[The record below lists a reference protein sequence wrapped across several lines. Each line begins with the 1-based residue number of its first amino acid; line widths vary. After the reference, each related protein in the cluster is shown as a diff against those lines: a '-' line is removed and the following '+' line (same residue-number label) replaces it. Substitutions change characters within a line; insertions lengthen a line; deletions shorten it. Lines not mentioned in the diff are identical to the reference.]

1 MQARGFIHHHIFA
14 AALILFWLWVS
25 LSLIIRLWLRHRS
38 DPLRK
43 RLLWSFVLCIPFFG
57 WLLYGAFYTPLRE
70 NDVKAPLNSEAL

>member
-1 MQARGFIHHHIFA
+1 MCLRELIHHHIFA
-14 AALILFWLWVS
+14 GVLILFWLWIS
-25 LSLIIRLWLRHRS
+25 LSLIIRLWLKHGS

-70 NDVKAPLNSEAL
+70 NDVKAPVNPDAQ